1 MNIRI
6 VIVLFGLLSLNF
18 AQAQNKIFT
27 KTGRITFDATGNLEK
42 IQGVNKKVTCA
53 VDKSSGAVEFAA
65 LMKAF
70 QFEKALME
78 EHFNDNY
85 VESDKFPKATF
96 KGRITNAQ
104 AINWSKDGK
113 YSANVEGDLTIHGV
127 TKKIAS
133 KGTFVVDNG
142 VVSAKSSISIN
153 LKDYGIEIPAL
164 VKENISE
171 KVSIDIDVLLNSVK

>member
-18 AQAQNKIFT
+18 AQAQNRIFT
-27 KTGRITFDATGNLEK
+27 KTGKITFD
-42 IQGVNKKVTCA
+42 
-53 VDKSSGAVEFAA
+53 A

-85 VESDKFPKATF
+85 VESDKFPKASF

-113 YSANVEGDLTIHGV
+113 YSANVEGDLTIHGI
-127 TKKIAS
+127 TKRISS
-133 KGTFVVDNG
+133 KGNFVIENG

>member
-1 MNIRI
+1 MNIRL

-18 AQAQNKIFT
+18 AQAQNRIFT
-27 KTGRITFDATGNLEK
+27 KTGKITFDATGNLEK

-53 VDKSSGAVEFAA
+53 VDKSSGAVEFA
-65 LMKAF
+65 
-70 QFEKALME
+70 
-78 EHFNDNY
+78 
-85 VESDKFPKATF
+85 TF
-96 KGRITNAQ
+96 KGKIANLAD
-104 AINWSKDGK
+104 INWSKDGK

-164 VKENISE
+164 VKENIKE

>member
-1 MNIRI
+1 
-6 VIVLFGLLSLNF
+6 
-18 AQAQNKIFT
+18 
-27 KTGRITFDATGNLEK
+27 LEK

-96 KGRITNAQ
+96 KGKISNAQ